1 MQLEIINTTDI
12 TCVIFYVKSRGKGT
26 ENQEK
31 EKSQGQRMVTRESTA
46 KMIKLYVRHL

>member
-31 EKSQGQRMVTRESTA
+31 EKSQGQRMVTKESMA
-46 KMIKLYVRHL
+46 K